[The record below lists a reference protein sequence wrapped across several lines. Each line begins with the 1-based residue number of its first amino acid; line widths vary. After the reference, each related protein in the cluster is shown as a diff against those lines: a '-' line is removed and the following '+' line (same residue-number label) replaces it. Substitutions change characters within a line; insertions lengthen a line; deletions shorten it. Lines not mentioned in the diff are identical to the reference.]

1 MVGIKTHIHILALQ
15 MELYCAWQSKIFS
28 NYLFGNHERNFLS
41 GICSSTFPDIFKKR
55 INLVIFSIQRFYAT
69 SQRHL
74 LLLVK
79 KKTLHTE
86 IDALGFRL
94 IREMEMSSKE
104 TQSQKT
110 LKVGAGAFICITL

>member
-1 MVGIKTHIHILALQ
+1 M
-15 MELYCAWQSKIFS
+15 
-28 NYLFGNHERNFLS
+28 S

-79 KKTLHTE
+79 EKTVHIE
-86 IDALGFRL
+86 IDVLGFKL
-94 IREMEMSSKE
+94 IIREMEMSSKE

-110 LKVGAGAFICITL
+110 LKVGAAAFICITL